1 MLGFTDGQM
10 FAVTSA
16 AAPLHPRD
24 RSTFV
29 EAVAAR
35 FVNRDEI
42 GDGEL
47 GRALRELQR
56 EFLKSPMR
64 TDTMGGVASIFTPR
78 QLKKI
83 DA

>member
-1 MLGFTDGQM
+1 VLALTDSQM
-10 FAVTSA
+10 SAVTSA

-24 RSTFV
+24 RGRFR

-35 FVNRDEI
+35 FNGCDQV

-56 EFLKSPMR
+56 EFLNPPLRTATIKSSR
-64 TDTMGGVASIFTPR
+64 WVG
-78 QLKKI
+78 
-83 DA
+83 

>member
-10 FAVTSA
+10 SAVTSA

-56 EFLKSPMR
+56 
-64 TDTMGGVASIFTPR
+64 
-78 QLKKI
+78 
-83 DA
+83 

>member
-1 MLGFTDGQM
+1 MLAFTDDQM
-10 FAVTSA
+10 SAMTSA

-35 FVNRDEI
+35 FTNRDEI

-56 EFLKSPMR
+56 EFLNPPMR
-64 TDTMGGVASIFTPR
+64 TGTITSLYAPR
-78 QLKKI
+78 QRV
-83 DA
+83 

>member
-10 FAVTSA
+10 SAVTST

-35 FVNRDEI
+35 FANRDEI

-56 EFLKSPMR
+56 EFMNAPMR
-64 TDTMGGVASIFTPR
+64 TGTIRSWR
-78 QLKKI
+78 Q
-83 DA
+83 AG